1 MEMTIKEAFL
11 FIGDLMERAYGW
23 HINDRVLGIDIG
35 EFEGKCEGLIRLL
48 KAQEPK
54 LMTLDLPPAEWDDK
68 VIWLEIKGK
77 EPIPCLLRECRN
89 RMMFGRYER
98 LMYFD
103 VVGSYR
109 ESGYMLKNYGVKWR
123 CWSQKPTEEQRR
135 ATLWR

>member
-1 MEMTIKEAFL
+1 MTDMGKVIKGLEHEIART
-11 FIGDLMERAYGW
+11 DLDWLDCVEVALLRDAL
-23 HINDRVLGIDIG
+23 D
-35 EFEGKCEGLIRLL
+35 LL

-77 EPIPCLLRECRN
+77 EPIPCLLRECRD

-123 CWSQKPTEEQRR
+123 CWTERPTDEQRE
-135 ATLWR
+135 ATPWN